1 MPQPSNYGR
10 KTKVI
15 RVPRK
20 YEYLSKSFAV
30 FLSTHPNQAKLWD
43 CEETMQIKQEE
54 SNYRKG
60 STTWKKEMTEAFK
73 SILAQLK
80 TDK

>member
-1 MPQPSNYGR
+1 MPQPSSYGR

-20 YEYLSKSFAV
+20 YEYLSRCFAV
-30 FLSTHPNQAKLWD
+30 FLSTYPDQVKLWD
-43 CEETMQIKQEE
+43 CEEALQIKQEE

-60 STTWKKEMTEAFK
+60 STTWKKEVTQAFK
-73 SILAQLK
+73 SILTQLK
-80 TDK
+80 VDK